1 MNHDLQINQNAEQT
15 YHSIRNSI
23 VSAQH
28 RLSAAVNSTMVITYW
43 EIGEQIYKACGEN
56 DRAEYGKK
64 LLDYLSEQL
73 TVEFGKGFT
82 VRNLRA
88 MRQFYC
94 LFPIRHTL
102 CAELSWSHY
111 RLLMRVQD
119 EQARTFYAEECA
131 KSAWSVRQL
140 ERQINTMYY
149 QRILAS
155 QDKLIAVVAGS
166 WLGREQREL
175 ADSVIRFHVIANSD
189 SEADQALKLAVR
201 DRVLARAEEMYP
213 EGATL
218 AQAQEALEGHLNLLA
233 AAGREV
239 VEEQGYDYPVAATLE
254 DCWFPT
260 KEYEGFALPA
270 GNYTALRVTIGEGK
284 GQNWWCVAF
293 PPLCLGAASE
303 TVDQAL
309 EAGHFTP
316 GQGALV
322 TGDGEGYVLKFK
334 AMELLG
340 ELQGFLE
347 G

>member
-1 MNHDLQINQNAEQT
+1 MDRKLKT
-15 YHSIRNSI
+15 
-23 VSAQH
+23 
-28 RLSAAVNSTMVITYW
+28 W
-43 EIGEQIYKACGEN
+43 ELA
-56 DRAEYGKK
+56 
-64 LLDYLSEQL
+64 
-73 TVEFGKGFT
+73 
-82 VRNLRA
+82 
-88 MRQFYC
+88 
-94 LFPIRHTL
+94 
-102 CAELSWSHY
+102 
-111 RLLMRVQD
+111 LMLGV
-119 EQARTFYAEECA
+119 
-131 KSAWSVRQL
+131 L
-140 ERQINTMYY
+140 M
-149 QRILAS
+149 
-155 QDKLIAVVAGS
+155 AVVAGG
-166 WLGREQREL
+166 WLGQEQREL

-201 DRVLARAEEMYP
+201 DRVLEEAQDLYP
-213 EGATL
+213 EDATL
-218 AQAQEALEGHLNLLA
+218 EEAQAALEGHLNALA
-233 AAGREV
+233 AAGRTV

-270 GNYTALRVTIGEGK
+270 GSYTALRVTIGEGK

-316 GQGALV
+316 EQGALV

>member
-1 MNHDLQINQNAEQT
+1 MDRKLK
-15 YHSIRNSI
+15 R
-23 VSAQH
+23 
-28 RLSAAVNSTMVITYW
+28 W
-43 EIGEQIYKACGEN
+43 ELA
-56 DRAEYGKK
+56 
-64 LLDYLSEQL
+64 LM
-73 TVEFGKGFT
+73 FG
-82 VRNLRA
+82 
-88 MRQFYC
+88 
-94 LFPIRHTL
+94 
-102 CAELSWSHY
+102 
-111 RLLMRVQD
+111 
-119 EQARTFYAEECA
+119 
-131 KSAWSVRQL
+131 
-140 ERQINTMYY
+140 
-149 QRILAS
+149 ILV
-155 QDKLIAVVAGS
+155 AVVTGS
-166 WLGREQREL
+166 WLGQEQKDL
-175 ADSVIRFHVIANSD
+175 ADRVIRFHVIANSD
-189 SEADQALKLAVR
+189 SSADQSLKLAVR
-201 DRVLARAEEMYP
+201 DRVLEQAEILYP
-213 EGATL
+213 QGATL
-218 AQAQEALEGHLNLLA
+218 EQARAALEGHLPDLA
-233 AAGREV
+233 AAGQAV
-239 VEEQGYDYPVAATLE
+239 VTEKGFDYPVTAQLT